1 MAKAM
6 EVWVG
11 EMKKMSE
18 KINPRIPLM
27 ERNKTSSL
35 VSKQQQG
42 SEEERGL
49 NKQKTLR
56 EKDHEAATM
65 SELTV
70 CLLMDRFV
78 PW

>member
-18 KINPRIPLM
+18 KINPRNPLM
-27 ERNKTSSL
+27 QRKKSTSSV

-42 SEEERGL
+42 EEERGL
-49 NKQKTLR
+49 KQKKR
-56 EKDHEAATM
+56 EKDETM

>member
-18 KINPRIPLM
+18 KINHRNPLM
-27 ERNKTSSL
+27 QRSKTTSSV
-35 VSKQQQG
+35 VSKQQQQG
-42 SEEERGL
+42 SEERGL
-49 NKQKTLR
+49 KQR

>member
-1 MAKAM
+1 
-6 EVWVG
+6 
-11 EMKKMSE
+11 
-18 KINPRIPLM
+18 
-27 ERNKTSSL
+27 

-49 NKQKTLR
+49 INQKIR
-56 EKDHEAATM
+56 EKNEAVTM

>member
-6 EVWVG
+6 ELWMG

-27 ERNKTSSL
+27 QRKNTTTSAV

-42 SEEERGL
+42 EEERGL
-49 NKQKTLR
+49 KQKPK
-56 EKDHEAATM
+56 EKDEASTM

>member
-6 EVWVG
+6 ELWVG

-18 KINPRIPLM
+18 KINTRNPLM
-27 ERNKTSSL
+27 QRKNSTSV

-49 NKQKTLR
+49 INQKIR
-56 EKDHEAATM
+56 EKNEAVTM

>member
-11 EMKKMSE
+11 ELKKMGD
-18 KINPRIPLM
+18 KINPRNPLM
-27 ERNKTSSL
+27 QRKKSTSSV

-42 SEEERGL
+42 EEERGL
-49 NKQKTLR
+49 KQKTR
-56 EKDHEAATM
+56 EKDEAATM